1 MTFILFY
8 VNKEWLLAV
17 YKVLMIHYFF
27 AISYIENFHSR
38 RALDNEIIVKVIEKC
53 MQRQLI
59 GLFI

>member
-17 YKVLMIHYFF
+17 YKVLMIHDLF
-27 AISYIENFHSR
+27 AVSYIENFHSC